1 MFPYTRFFLFSLLI
15 KNSERQAN
23 DRRLFYAAIFEFI
36 EKGSKMLIFCSFF
49 SCFSNSYHIHF
60 FCTSHLIQ
68 NSLLIRKKVEI
79 LFKG

>member
-1 MFPYTRFFLFSLLI
+1 MFPYTRFLLFSLLI

-49 SCFSNSYHIHF
+49 FMFFKFVSYSFLLYIASYSEF
-60 FCTSHLIQ
+60 FI
-68 NSLLIRKKVEI
+68 NKK
-79 LFKG
+79 KS